1 LRQIAEYGASE
12 FYCGELAKRMVVGL
26 KKLNCDLSEDDFAQ
40 HKTEVNT
47 SLTMAFAGHELATS
61 PPNSQGFVLLETLAA
76 LESLKIPLDPLGE
89 KSRALLHASLM
100 AAEDRD
106 QYLGDPKTAHIP
118 LSQLLDQTDL
128 AVRLQKRL
136 NKDARQTSFEG
147 EHARGDTV
155 AVCSID
161 TEGNSISLIQSVYQT
176 FGSVVMEPETG
187 VIFHNRARGFSFNP
201 NASNKYIPNTRPA
214 HTLMPLL
221 IRKNGRTI
229 MSIGTMGGRAQPQ
242 ILAQVLAG
250 ALDEDMKPEDVLRQP
265 RWIVGARDIDFVNL
279 TVAIEADA
287 PSALDNYLAIP
298 GIDLVRID
306 SCTESVGHTQLVRLS
321 PTNQLEAASDPRAD
335 GSASIV

>member
-1 LRQIAEYGASE
+1 
-12 FYCGELAKRMVVGL
+12 
-26 KKLNCDLSEDDFAQ
+26 
-40 HKTEVNT
+40 
-47 SLTMAFAGHELATS
+47 
-61 PPNSQGFVLLETLAA
+61 
-76 LESLKIPLDPLGE
+76 
-89 KSRALLHASLM
+89 
-100 AAEDRD
+100 
-106 QYLGDPKTAHIP
+106 
-118 LSQLLDQTDL
+118 
-128 AVRLQKRL
+128 
-136 NKDARQTSFEG
+136 
-147 EHARGDTV
+147 
-155 AVCSID
+155 
-161 TEGNSISLIQSVYQT
+161 
-176 FGSVVMEPETG
+176 
-187 VIFHNRARGFSFNP
+187 
-201 NASNKYIPNTRPA
+201 
-214 HTLMPLL
+214 
-221 IRKNGRTI
+221 